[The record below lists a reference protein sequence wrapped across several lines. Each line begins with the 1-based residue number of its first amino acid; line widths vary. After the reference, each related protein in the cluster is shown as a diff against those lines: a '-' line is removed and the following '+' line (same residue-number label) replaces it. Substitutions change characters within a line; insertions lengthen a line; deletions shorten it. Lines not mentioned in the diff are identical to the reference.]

1 MNNVSI
7 SRDRD
12 QLSIILD
19 GLSTIIYVQDRAFIR
34 ECVRLWLSLSYN
46 DTRIVPFPTIDDCCA
61 SDVIPETVVFI
72 LYGVDRAHDRHD
84 DLGDELAQL
93 ARAFPAAPVILL
105 SDFDSADDVLEAITK
120 GVRGFISTST
130 TPDVALG
137 ATHVV
142 RAGGSF
148 VPESC
153 LAALRSSKDN
163 VAEGARRR
171 DAFTPRQ
178 IAVLKRLRLGKA
190 NRTIAHELEMSESR
204 VKAHVR
210 NLMQKL
216 NATNRTEV
224 AFLTKGLFN
233 ERGL

>member
-1 MNNVSI
+1 M
-7 SRDRD
+7 
-12 QLSIILD
+12 
-19 GLSTIIYVQDRAFIR
+19 
-34 ECVRLWLSLSYN
+34 
-46 DTRIVPFPTIDDCCA
+46 
-61 SDVIPETVVFI
+61 
-72 LYGVDRAHDRHD
+72 
-84 DLGDELAQL
+84 
-93 ARAFPAAPVILL
+93 
-105 SDFDSADDVLEAITK
+105 
-120 GVRGFISTST
+120 RGFISTST

-153 LAALRSSKDN
+153 LAALRSSKDD